1 MPQDLPGFYYDAEK
15 NRYFPIK
22 GPIPGSSR
30 SSSHKSVLKPD
41 QAESLCRRMGIKA
54 SKLLQ
59 ARELYGNVIT
69 SSKGK
74 CNFQEE
80 YQKMQ
85 ASLPM
90 IWKYHGTERIA
101 DGALEQIYVDID
113 TPNGLVGT
121 NILLAGGINGSLSLY
136 EVGQQFDN
144 GVKCMPDRVWPLNI
158 ENQAG
163 CHKVPGHLWRPAQ
176 TSIQMRSNISCVRM
190 YGKHSTRTVDDASS
204 MQHVLITTLGSE
216 TSGGSINILNLSEPL
231 DYNPSTPL
239 MGRRIYEVT
248 SLNSTV
254 WTADCNSDGS
264 RAVVGTNLGAAL
276 VNLETGT
283 PSWVCRCKSDVLS
296 LQLDHSGNI
305 ALCGLRNGAIVTV
318 DTRQKPEEFS
328 ARLTRHR
335 IPYPSRGTSEPSS
348 KTARNFTKQWFELK
362 GNINHSYNIYMPSSI
377 SCLAS
382 LQLYDQYFL
391 ASSMDGSIKLYDH
404 RLIQR
409 GAVQSYE
416 GHVNSHTR
424 VQLGVDPLEKFFM
437 SGAYRSFFL
446 PAFRDLSLCI
456 YVFALGGED
465 CNLRF
470 WSIKSGKLLFEHKF
484 MNSVP
489 SIVCWPRIEGLPEVE
504 DKRQTYRN
512 NQYEEN
518 HSSVAWLGSQEGLFY
533 MRWS

>member
-30 SSSHKSVLKPD
+30 NSSSLAAAHKSVLKPN
-41 QAESLCRRMGIKA
+41 QAKSLCRRVGIKA
-54 SKLLQ
+54 AKLLQ
-59 ARELYGNVIT
+59 VRELCGNVIT

-85 ASLPM
+85 ASQPM
-90 IWKYHGTERIA
+90 IWKYHGTERIG
-101 DGALEQIYVDID
+101 DGALEQIHVDID
-113 TPNGLVGT
+113 MPNGLT
-121 NILLAGGINGSLSLY
+121 RTDILLAGGVNGSLSLY
-136 EVGQQFDN
+136 EVGKAGQQFDY
-144 GVKCMPDRVWPLNI
+144 GVKCMPDCVWPLNI
-158 ENQAG
+158 ENQVR
-163 CHKVPGHLWRPAQ
+163 CLKVPGHLWRPAGAS
-176 TSIQMRSNISCVRM
+176 TQMPSNISCVKM
-190 YGKHSTRTVDDASS
+190 SGKHSTRTVDDASS

-216 TSGGSINILNLSEPL
+216 TSGGSVYILNLREPL
-231 DYNPSTPL
+231 DYNPSTPIIR
-239 MGRRIYEVT
+239 RRICEVT
-248 SLNSTV
+248 SLNCTV

-264 RAVVGTNLGAAL
+264 QAVVGTNVGAAL

-296 LQLDHSGNI
+296 LQLDHSGNSV
-305 ALCGLRNGAIVTV
+305 LCGLRNGAIVTV
-318 DTRQKPEEFS
+318 DTRQKPEGFS

-335 IPYPSRGTSEPSS
+335 IPYASLGTSEPSS

-416 GHVNSHTR
+416 GNVNSHTR
-424 VQLGVDPLEKFFM
+424 IQLGVDPSERIFM
-437 SGAYRSFFL
+437 S
-446 PAFRDLSLCI
+446 
-456 YVFALGGED
+456 GGED
-465 CNLRF
+465 CNLRL
-470 WSIKSGKLLFEHKF
+470 WSIKSGELLFEHKF

-489 SIVCWPRIEGLPEVE
+489 SIVCWPRIEGFPEVD
-504 DKRQTYRN
+504 DKRQTYRD
-512 NQYEEN
+512 YRYGEN
-518 HSSVAWLGSQEGLFY
+518 HSSGAWLGSQEGLFY
-533 MRWS
+533 MCWS